1 MGKRSETADP
11 RNLRTRLIGL
21 GDRSFRKSYFPELQE
36 RMDQLERFRSLL
48 DHSGDIILLARLP
61 STRIVDAN
69 ASSCR
74 QLGYEC
80 PDLHGVKIEQVVDL
94 TRLQW
99 PEEGCLDEGVVT
111 AVMRRR
117 DGTLFPVEVTLCVDR
132 FIDASYLLVVG
143 RDITDRL
150 RTEEGLKQALAA
162 AEEARDKIDAILRST
177 ADGLM
182 VADTA
187 GNLVL
192 LNEAAADLL
201 GIRQEDVLGR
211 ALEEVVK
218 DRLPAGIEAP
228 PLLGEGVWD
237 LPLAGP
243 WGRGRILQARTSPI
257 RDRKGKGSGVV
268 ISLQDRTRDRE
279 IDRMKTEFISTA
291 AHEFRTPLTSIQGFS
306 EILLSRRLSPS
317 ERREFLAYI
326 HEKALS
332 LGRLVADLL
341 DIARIESGQAL
352 RLQRLPWTVREV
364 VRQIAPL
371 MRSDSPRHRFRVRLA
386 HPGTL
391 ISVDRDKVAQVL
403 ENLLSNAIKYSPE
416 GTLVRISGRREGA
429 FYRLEVTDEGIGMT
443 PDETARIF
451 DKFYRAD
458 ASNRAVGGIGLGMSI
473 ARSIVESHGGEIRV
487 RSRPGRGTTVRFTLP
502 LNAPP
507 SEEQER
513 SALP

>member
-1 MGKRSETADP
+1 MGKRSETADRDL
-11 RNLRTRLIGL
+11 RNRLIGL

-80 PDLHGVKIEQVVDL
+80 PDLHGMKIDQVVDL

-117 DGTLFPVEVTLCVDR
+117 DGTIFPAEVTLCVDR

-143 RDITDRL
+143 RDITERL
-150 RTEEGLKQALAA
+150 RIEEGLKRALAA
-162 AEEARDKIDAILRST
+162 AEEARDKIDAILRS
-177 ADGLM
+177 AGDGLL

-187 GNLVL
+187 GNLTL

-201 GIRQEDVLGR
+201 CARSENVLGR
-211 ALEEVVK
+211 PVISVMAE
-218 DRLPAGIEAP
+218 RLDGSKGVP
-228 PLLGEGVWD
+228 PLLEEGVWD
-237 LPLAGP
+237 LALFEGEERP
-243 WGRGRILQARTSPI
+243 RILQARSSHI
-257 RDRKGKGSGVV
+257 RDSAGRISGVV

-306 EILLSRRLSPS
+306 ELLLSRSLSPA
-317 ERREFLAYI
+317 ERREFLLYI
-326 HEKALS
+326 HEKAQA
-332 LGRLVADLL
+332 LGRLVGDLL

-352 RLQRLPWTVREV
+352 RLERRLWPLREIL
-364 VRQIAPL
+364 RQVAPL

-386 HPGTL
+386 DAGGPL
-391 ISVDRDKVAQVL
+391 PVDRDKIGQVL

-416 GTLVRISGRREGA
+416 GTLVRIVGRREGV
-429 FYRLEVTDEGIGMT
+429 FYRIKVIDEGIGMT
-443 PDETARIF
+443 ADQTARIF

-473 ARSIVESHGGEIRV
+473 ARSIVEAHGGEIDV
-487 RSRPGRGTTVRFTLP
+487 CSRPGAGTTVSFTLP
-502 LNAPP
+502 MDI
-507 SEEQER
+507 ER
-513 SALP
+513 NVLEARA